1 MESIKKTRQYFDIA
15 VQCSIR
21 YNVDV
26 ASKCNIAR
34 SKEIGFKDRSG
45 KSNGLKMKCKIS
57 TNGVEKQAEI
67 PVSYDKQL
75 DSYYVELKPNQTLV
89 DTCEIV
95 KYDKGQEDDLWT
107 SLEYDAGA
115 IFFNNDMKDLL
126 DYAEGK
132 VKYKYNETSET
143 ISPIYTHESKVK
155 IEDQQKEK
163 RNKSNNSLMNA
174 SAAPAPIYQ
183 PKGNYNE
190 QGNIKKNNGNAK
202 HNPYDMKK
210 GNNIK
215 K

>member
-45 KSNGLKMKCKIS
+45 KSNGLTMKCKIS
-57 TNGVEKQAEI
+57 TDGVEKQAKI
-67 PVSYDKQL
+67 PVLYDKQL
-75 DSYYVELKPNQTLV
+75 DSYYVELQPNQTLV

-95 KYDKGQEDDLWT
+95 KYDTKGKEDDLWT
-107 SLEYDAGA
+107 SLEYDAGS

-132 VKYKYNETSET
+132 VKYKYDETSET

-163 RNKSNNSLMNA
+163 RNKSNNSFMNA

-183 PKGNYNE
+183 PKGNYNK
-190 QGNIKKNNGNAK
+190 QSNNGNAGFQQI
-202 HNPYDMKK
+202 DAKK
-210 GNNIK
+210 KNYLK